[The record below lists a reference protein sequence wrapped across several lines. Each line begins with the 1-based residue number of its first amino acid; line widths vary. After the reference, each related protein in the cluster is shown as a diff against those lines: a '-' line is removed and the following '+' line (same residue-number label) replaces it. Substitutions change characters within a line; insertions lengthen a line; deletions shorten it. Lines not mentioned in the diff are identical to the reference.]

1 MSNENT
7 ENEGGVFRNNSG
19 NIRTPWVFILFI
31 VCFFLVFAPTRMIFS
46 NVSGGPLSEAH
57 LGIQAIVAVIEML
70 IITIL
75 VYLFITKLDKRDFS
89 WKGIGLEGNLKAL
102 IFLVLGIVLGLLIFY
117 VALGMGMLQG
127 TIEISNQQI
136 ELSSII
142 FILIWAMM
150 NGFWHELAF
159 RSYLQTRF
167 EENNGVYFGII
178 GTALIYSILQ
188 QLDGLMTPLG
198 FIAFLLLTILSGVL
212 YKKTKS
218 LYLVGA
224 MQGMILFLPTI
235 LFPST
240 GEESIL
246 MHFTLSLPT
255 IIVTGIAL
263 VILILYIKLKEE

>member
-1 MSNENT
+1 MSNNDT
-7 ENEGGVFRNNSG
+7 ENNRGIFRNDSG

-31 VCFFLVFAPTRMIFS
+31 GCFFLLFAPTRMIFS
-46 NVSGGPLSEAH
+46 NITGGPLSDAS
-57 LGIQAIVAVIEML
+57 LGIQALVAVIEML

-75 VYLFITKLDKRDFS
+75 IYLFIAKIEKRDFT
-89 WKGIGLEGNLKAL
+89 WEGIGFHGNLKAL
-102 IFLVLGIVLGLLIFY
+102 IFFVMGIILGLLIFY
-117 VALGMGMLQG
+117 IALGMGMLQG
-127 TIEISNQQI
+127 TIEISNQQV

-159 RSYLQTRF
+159 RAYLQTRF
-167 EENNGVYFGII
+167 EENHGVYIGII
-178 GTALIYSILQ
+178 GTALIYLILQ
-188 QLDGLMTPLG
+188 QLDGFMTPLG
-198 FIAFLLLTILSGVL
+198 FIAFLLLTVLSGIL
-212 YKKTKS
+212 YNKTKS
-218 LYLVGA
+218 IYLVGA